1 MDMKKRI
8 GNLKN
13 EDCES
18 FERVTLLLLETFFE
32 KKRNLWMNHKILL
45 LHSVGKIFRLP
56 PY

>member
-1 MDMKKRI
+1 MKKRI

-32 KKRNLWMNHKILL
+32 KKKETY
-45 LHSVGKIFRLP
+45 G
-56 PY
+56 

>member
-1 MDMKKRI
+1 MKKRI